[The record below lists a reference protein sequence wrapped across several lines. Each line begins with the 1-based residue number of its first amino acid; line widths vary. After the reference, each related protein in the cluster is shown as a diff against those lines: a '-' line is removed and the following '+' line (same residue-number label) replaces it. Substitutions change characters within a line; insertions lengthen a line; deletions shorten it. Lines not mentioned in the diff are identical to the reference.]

1 MKTFLF
7 AEKLCLLI
15 IFSALIVLAK
25 TNDSLPICNLDTA
38 KQAIPPRIFAEQT
51 IDGKG
56 QNIPFTRFLHN
67 KIGIYASE
75 FSRCYLGVFDLNF
88 IYHTVGIVGIIT
100 WLYFVYQIIQ
110 KRLYPL
116 LFILLALPL
125 LPFLRFSPL
134 PILFAYKLFAIIGL
148 AFLLTK
154 LK

>member
-1 MKTFLF
+1 M
-7 AEKLCLLI
+7 I
-15 IFSALIVLAK
+15 ISVRANA
-25 TNDSLPICNLDTA
+25 SLPICNLDTA

-51 IDGKG
+51 IDGRD
-56 QNIPFTRFLHN
+56 QNITLTRFLHN

-75 FSRCYLGVFDLNF
+75 FSRCYANVFDPNF

-110 KRLYPL
+110 RKYYFL
-116 LFILLALPL
+116 LIVLLALPL
-125 LPFLRFSPL
+125 LPFLKFSLL

-148 AFLLTK
+148 GFLLSK